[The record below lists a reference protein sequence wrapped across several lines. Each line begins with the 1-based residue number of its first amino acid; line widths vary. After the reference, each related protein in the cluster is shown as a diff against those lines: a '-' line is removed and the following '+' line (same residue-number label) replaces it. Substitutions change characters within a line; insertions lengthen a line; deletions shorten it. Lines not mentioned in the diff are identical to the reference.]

1 MFCKFLPISNYVI
14 SHVRNYKR
22 QKAGRGLGTRLIGRG
37 KSLSWKYQQWWSPI
51 SRTSPDPLLVGV
63 VWKRDKTYVLHFK
76 LIQKD
81 YLSLWLNTLF
91 VVAKVCLVV
100 GVNWL
105 TFLYVTLWLRLC
117 VCGLSFGLAICSEWP
132 MGEHSTCACMA
143 TKNTAKQ
150 MCCFAC
156 SHCVIT

>member
-1 MFCKFLPISNYVI
+1 MLCHRAEVAKVFRCCTTDWLCLLQCDWWIASYPGPT
-14 SHVRNYKR
+14 
-22 QKAGRGLGTRLIGRG
+22 Q
-37 KSLSWKYQQWWSPI
+37 LSWKYQQWWSPI